1 MGKEEGTT
9 QPRRRGR
16 KPQLDF
22 FEDMGMPA
30 VEETAELV
38 KPATTVLDRLHQ
50 AMLLFA
56 DGRGETLRQFLVDA
70 GVGKDDRFW
79 RLADA
84 LSKLYPMSSQEKKW
98 VDGVIG
104 RHKAMGF

>member
-1 MGKEEGTT
+1 
-9 QPRRRGR
+9 
-16 KPQLDF
+16 
-22 FEDMGMPA
+22 MPS
-30 VEETAELV
+30 VEETVELV
-38 KPATTVLDRLHQ
+38 KPATTVLDCLHQ

-84 LSKLYPMSSQEKKW
+84 LSKLYPMSSQEKRW
-98 VDGVIG
+98 VDGIVG
-104 RHKAMGF
+104 RRKALGL